1 MREIKVL
8 DGQNIYDIAVQ
19 FYGSIEAGLFEILD
33 KNGLTLDSNIEAG
46 QVLIIDDNISN
57 TNTKYFQKDKIIIN
71 NTDYED
77 VPAIIEE
84 LTITIISIGNE
95 MKAGDGHINISVSG
109 GTKPYSYEWTSDGNL
124 VSTKQNLVNASAG
137 TYTLTVTDSA
147 GTKRMITDLFIAIG
161 YDAIYLVD
169 SFGNLI
175 VDGSGSP
182 IRVG

>member
-8 DGQNIYDIAVQ
+8 DGQNIFDIAVQ
-19 FYGSIEAGLFEILD
+19 FYGSVEVGLFKLLD
-33 KNGLTLDSNIEAG
+33 DNGLTLDSNIEAG

-57 TNTKYFQKDKIIIN
+57 TNTKYFQKEKIIIN

-84 LTITIISIGNE
+84 LSIIIISIGNE
-95 MKAGDGHINISVSG
+95 MRAGDGYINIRVSG

-147 GTKRMITDLFIAIG
+147 GQIKQITDLFIAIG
-161 YDAIYLVD
+161 DNAIYLVD

-175 VDGSGSP
+175 VDGNGNP
-182 IRVG
+182 IRIG